1 MNLSE
6 KNCSS
11 SIFELIKSIAIY
23 LPLLCSALFTIPG
36 YGQLTLEGKITD
48 AATGEGLPNA
58 NIVLK
63 GTYTGSVSNADGRY
77 SLTVYRSAPF
87 TIIFS
92 YVGYR
97 NQEIEV
103 TGSNSQ
109 TEINVALETQAIGT
123 NEVVITAQLREQEL
137 QKVPLSVSVVDQ
149 EFIAKTRIQERPGDI
164 AFYTPGLSGND
175 PEVGSSYY
183 VIRGIGS
190 NAFGVGLESSVG
202 VFVDDIYAGRVTT
215 MAALF
220 DLERI
225 ETIKGPQNTLFGRN
239 ASAGVISIISNKPQN
254 RRDLELLLNMGNE
267 GQKEAN
273 YIANYPFA
281 PNLFVRLAGRLS
293 SRDGI
298 RRVTNFANQEIGKF
312 DLIANRLSFL
322 YRPGNDWAFQLN
334 LEYQKNDG
342 GGFAL
347 YSINTDLG
355 VTGSPFERD
364 VELSTKGHEDT
375 DVFVGRLQI
384 DKLLTGNIYLKA
396 ITGLRSPSQDLL
408 VDADGS
414 PTPIM
419 DWIYLENS
427 TCLSQDI
434 RLMGLTEKV
443 NWLIATSFYSEAI
456 ENTQGPV
463 FNDDAFVG
471 GIPIGENELGFSHP
485 AFTVGDSTSDQLLG
499 PLNPAAREENV
510 NKGDYL
516 SFALYG
522 DVTYAL
528 SRKLNVSAGVRYSL
542 DQKKFTT
549 ALPPG
554 DGVTEILFGDNLL
567 GPNTGDG
574 KINNNDTWSGI
585 QPRLAFDYSP
595 QKDMMLYASYARGY
609 KAGGYNFV
617 TAIPFDE
624 EKANAYEVGIKS
636 AFGNRAYK
644 LNISGYYID
653 YTDLQVQSI
662 VNAIIA
668 VDNAADVESKGVEI
682 EAAANLPGG
691 VSILANASI
700 GEARYKNYQVGEED
714 FSGNTPDRSPDNSY
728 TLIAQYTKP
737 IRSLGNFVAR
747 ADYGYQSKVYYGRQ
761 NRDDLS
767 QEGYG
772 LFNVHLAL
780 EKLLRGRLD
789 VIFYG
794 TNLTDQKYLV
804 HAEDAIGFGVTTVRN
819 IPRLLGIKI
828 NLNLAQ

>member
-1 MNLSE
+1 MNLPNRDSL
-6 KNCSS
+6 S
-11 SIFELIKSIAIY
+11 SIFKGIKSIAKC
-23 LPLLCSALFTIPG
+23 LPLIYCFLFSILA
-36 YGQLTLEGKITD
+36 YGQTTLSGKITD

-63 GTYTGSVSNADGRY
+63 DTYTGAVSNADGRY
-77 SLTVYRSAPF
+77 SLTVNRGTPF

-97 NQEIEV
+97 AQEIEV

-123 NEVVITAQLREQEL
+123 NEVVVTAQLREQEL
-137 QKVPLSVSVVDQ
+137 QEVPLSVSVVDQ
-149 EFIAKTRIQERPGDI
+149 QFIARTRIQERPGDLV
-164 AFYTPGLSGND
+164 FYTPGLSGND
-175 PEVGSSYY
+175 PEIGASYY
-183 VIRGIGS
+183 TIRGIGS

-220 DLERI
+220 DVERI

-254 RRDLELLLNMGNE
+254 RRDLELLLNIGNE
-267 GQKEAN
+267 GQKEVD
-273 YIANYPFA
+273 YIINYPLA
-281 PNLFVRLAGRLS
+281 SNLFVRLAGRLS

-298 RRVTNFANQEIGKF
+298 RRVTNFDNQEIGKF

-322 YRPGNDWAFQLN
+322 YQPGKNWTFQLN
-334 LEYQKNDG
+334 LEYQKTDG

-364 VELSTKGHEDT
+364 VELSTMGHEDT

-384 DKLLTGNIYLKA
+384 DKLLTGNLYLKA

-414 PTPIM
+414 PTSIM
-419 DWIYLENS
+419 DWIYKENS
-427 TCLSQDI
+427 TTFSQDI
-434 RLMGLTEKV
+434 RLMGLNDRM
-443 NWLIATSFYSEAI
+443 NWLVAGSLFSETI

-463 FNDDAFVG
+463 FNDYAFVG
-471 GIPIGENELGFSHP
+471 GIPIAENELGFPHP
-485 AFTVGDSTSDQLLG
+485 AFIVGDSISDQILG
-499 PLNPAAREENV
+499 PLNPAAKEENF

-528 SRKLNVSAGVRYSL
+528 SRKLNISAGVRYSL
-542 DQKKFTT
+542 DHKKFTT

-574 KINNNDTWSGI
+574 EINNEKTWNGI

-595 QKDMMLYASYARGY
+595 QKDIMLYTSYARGY
-609 KAGGYNFV
+609 KAGGFNTV
-617 TAIPFDE
+617 TAIPFNE
-624 EKANAYEVGIKS
+624 ETANAYEVGIKS
-636 AFGNRAYK
+636 AFGNNAYK

-662 VNAIIA
+662 VNSVIA

-682 EAAANLPGG
+682 EAAANLVGG
-691 VSILANASI
+691 LSILANAAI

-728 TLIAQYTKP
+728 MLIAQYIKP
-737 IRSLGNFVAR
+737 IRGLGNFVAR

-767 QEGYG
+767 QDGYS
-772 LFNVHLAL
+772 LFNVYVAL
-780 EKLLRGRLD
+780 ERVLNGRLD
-789 VIFYG
+789 VILYG
-794 TNLTDQKYLV
+794 TNLTDQNYLV

-819 IPRLLGIKI
+819 IPRLLGIKL